1 MSRGRFEAK
10 AVKREVSMLTS
21 PGVGMIQQDSQAWR
35 PGLTDVWSQASW
47 CDRVWRHTPPPPHQ
61 RTKPTNEEREEI
73 GLGER
78 DGHVGM
84 GKDGNRKGNI
94 QGPQSNSFWV
104 LGLGLAGEERGQ
116 AWRSEAELHPDLE
129 HPCLEG
135 WSKRSYPKPLKRRA
149 YLESEKDNRPSAH
162 A

>member
-1 MSRGRFEAK
+1 MKKE
-10 AVKREVSMLTS
+10 KRL
-21 PGVGMIQQDSQAWR
+21 
-35 PGLTDVWSQASW
+35 
-47 CDRVWRHTPPPPHQ
+47 
-61 RTKPTNEEREEI
+61 

-84 GKDGNRKGNI
+84 GKDGNRKENI

-116 AWRSEAELHPDLE
+116 AWRSEAELHQDLE

-162 A
+162 AKKANGGVLRAPWHGSP